1 MIKFF
6 HKVSDYTIEE
16 YIKVDSVNDMEEV
29 LKDKIPYH
37 VNKLYGSES
46 IVSYYLN
53 GDITDNNTIAI
64 GLQMEQ
70 AESKKTIQPLET
82 YVSMINGIIQDNRLK
97 DLSLFIPILKRFK
110 EEYDYDI
117 CVLVIAYN
125 KNKQNI
131 INFYKSSDEI
141 TLKTKVISFH
151 KIEEEKD
158 YLLAN
163 IILMVNIH

>member
-1 MIKFF
+1 M
-6 HKVSDYTIEE
+6 
-16 YIKVDSVNDMEEV
+16 
-29 LKDKIPYH
+29 
-37 VNKLYGSES
+37 YGSES

-110 EEYDYDI
+110 E
-117 CVLVIAYN
+117 
-125 KNKQNI
+125 KNMI
-131 INFYKSSDEI
+131 MIYVF
-141 TLKTKVISFH
+141 
-151 KIEEEKD
+151 
-158 YLLAN
+158 
-163 IILMVNIH
+163 